1 MAEEH
6 TEAASGERE
15 GYKEAEARFFKGLT
29 YHGEW
34 TVGAQ
39 SRTHVKS
46 CLHWYSYRIH
56 FNVLLSDS
64 SKTMFL

>member
-46 CLHWYSYRIH
+46 CLHWYS
-56 FNVLLSDS
+56 
-64 SKTMFL
+64 